1 MSVILD
7 TENQNEAVT
16 LSLRQALVA
25 PRSTIPN
32 SALDFEFAPLQK
44 KEQI

>member
-1 MSVILD
+1 MSAILD
-7 TENQNEAVT
+7 TVNQNEAVA

-25 PRSTIPN
+25 PRSTTPN
-32 SALDFEFAPLQK
+32 SALLFELAPIQK